1 VVSVGA
7 PGAERRITNVT
18 AGIATT
24 DAVNVGQLNGLS
36 SRSVQYDTTPSGEIN
51 RQSLTLN
58 AGAGPVTIHN
68 VSAGVAPTDA
78 VNVGQLTG
86 ATANAVQYSMQPDG
100 TRSNTLALVGG
111 DPTAPVRVS
120 NVAPAVAATDAVN
133 LGQLNSALGNIGA
146 AYNNLAQV
154 GTYQFQSAKRA
165 AFAGTAIALA
175 AAGLRYDDR
184 PGKVSLALG
193 ASGYRGAAGVAIG
206 LGGTSENGS
215 MRYHV
220 AASFSPNEAKSSAGV
235 FGGLSFTL
243 NDY

>member
-1 VVSVGA
+1 
-7 PGAERRITNVT
+7 
-18 AGIATT
+18 
-24 DAVNVGQLNGLS
+24 
-36 SRSVQYDTTPSGEIN
+36 
-51 RQSLTLN
+51 
-58 AGAGPVTIHN
+58 
-68 VSAGVAPTDA
+68 
-78 VNVGQLTG
+78 
-86 ATANAVQYSMQPDG
+86 M
-100 TRSNTLALVGG
+100 
-111 DPTAPVRVS
+111 RVS

-133 LGQLNSALGNIGA
+133 LGQLKSALGNIGA